1 MSHHAG
7 MLFTSSCKPLHE
19 MLDHFLSRFEARMG
33 QPADTVFV
41 HPEDPALDLD
51 IDYGVR
57 VVPDKLTPKQHYFV
71 CRVETASQP
80 NCAAQIATDG
90 ECV

>member
-1 MSHHAG
+1 MSHNTG
-7 MLFTSSCKPLHE
+7 VLFTSNCKPLHE
-19 MLDHFLSRFEARMG
+19 MLDHFLLQYEARMG

-51 IDYGVR
+51 IDYGVE
-57 VVPDKLTPKQHYFV
+57 VLPDKLTPKLHYFV
-71 CRVETASQP
+71 CRVETLSQS
-80 NCAAQIATDG
+80 NCAAQIATHR